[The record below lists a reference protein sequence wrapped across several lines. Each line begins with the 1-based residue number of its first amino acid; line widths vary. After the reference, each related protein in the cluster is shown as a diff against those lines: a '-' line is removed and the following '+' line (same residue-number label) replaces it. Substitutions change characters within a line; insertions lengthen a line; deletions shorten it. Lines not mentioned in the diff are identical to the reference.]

1 MIAGEDKPD
10 KGAIQVGETVK
21 LMYVTQDRMGLDGDA
36 GEKTVWLTSNNAY
49 AHISDV
55 CSWREDG
62 LSHLQQRVCSHI

>member
-36 GEKTVWLTSNNAY
+36 GEKTVCLTSSNAY
-49 AHISDV
+49 AHT
-55 CSWREDG
+55 C
-62 LSHLQQRVCSHI
+62 